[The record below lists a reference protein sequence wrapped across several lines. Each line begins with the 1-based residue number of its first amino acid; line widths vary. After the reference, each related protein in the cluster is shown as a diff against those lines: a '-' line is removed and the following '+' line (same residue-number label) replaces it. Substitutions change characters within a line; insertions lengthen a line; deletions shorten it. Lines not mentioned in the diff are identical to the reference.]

1 MKVAKLLAFPD
12 IFHQGISLQKLTP
25 SPTGT
30 PSNAFVIA
38 EKGETSQPALKQ
50 IHQKEVQHALV
61 EYRVCDLAC
70 LCVQYVSLAP
80 RVVDAHVE
88 T

>member
-1 MKVAKLLAFPD
+1 MRRYGFTEEYLPPVLSKERNRQDFLEVKQ
-12 IFHQGISLQKLTP
+12 I
-25 SPTGT
+25 TGT
-30 PSNAFVIA
+30 MEFTPGNGEVTFRKQWEQDIA
-38 EKGETSQPALKQ
+38 RSRGS
-50 IHQKEVQHALV
+50 V